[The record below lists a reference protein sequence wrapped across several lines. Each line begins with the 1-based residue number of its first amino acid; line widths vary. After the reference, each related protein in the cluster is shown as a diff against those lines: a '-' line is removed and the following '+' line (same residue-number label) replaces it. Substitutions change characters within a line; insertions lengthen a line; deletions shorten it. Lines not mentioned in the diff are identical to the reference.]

1 MLEPVKNLKNVFY
14 VDLENCD
21 LDEVVESLGLGLLSD
36 EMENV
41 KKYFSKEGRKPTDVE
56 LQAIDQ
62 AWSEH
67 CCYKSSKPVLEETVF
82 GLKSSKKVIAREDA
96 GIMEF
101 DDEHY
106 YAVGLESHNHPS
118 ALDPYGGSATGIGGI
133 LRDVV
138 CMGAQ
143 PIALVD
149 PLFFGDLDL
158 PRDELPDGIKHPQY
172 LMGGVVAGIR
182 DYGNRVGIPTI
193 AGQVAFHSGYTGNP
207 LVNVGC
213 IGIVKKDLMIHS
225 HAGDVGDIYIL
236 AGGKTGRDGI
246 HGVTFASRDLDAGSE
261 DDIGAVQLGD
271 PITKEPLM
279 HLCLELNEL
288 GLLTGMKDLGGGG
301 LSCVVG
307 ELALDAGFGAKVN
320 LEKVHLKLKNMAP
333 WEIWVSESQER
344 MMFTVKPRDV
354 QAVLDRCS
362 AWDVE
367 AVAIGEVI
375 REKRNI
381 VRFNDTEIL
390 NLDLEFTTGGPVYN
404 RPYIL
409 PEIDNLDAAQLP
421 KLPSDLSK
429 IIEEIICNPEVAS
442 KDWVIRQYDHEVRG
456 ATAIK
461 PIQGKIGQE
470 VHGDSSVLK
479 PVENSWKGL
488 ALTADINPHL
498 MEANPYHGTM
508 SAVEEICRNLASV
521 GARIDS
527 LADCLCFG
535 NPQRPEIMGQFK
547 SSCDALRDA
556 ATSVDVPYV
565 SGNVSL
571 YNETADGAIPPTPVL
586 MGIGLVDDIRN
597 CVTSDMKDKGT
608 IWLIGENKQ
617 QMGASLYYRT
627 LGINCSNVPTTD
639 FDSFIPRME
648 QLIDAIECGEVVA
661 CHDISTGGI
670 ALATIEMCMSG
681 VGAKINLSGEMR
693 SDLELFNESNGRWLV
708 QVKPGQERE
717 FSKRF
722 DFAKKIGT
730 VHENIEFVL
739 NDKKSLNF
747 SIDKLRK
754 IWTEPLWNRL
764 A

>member
-1 MLEPVKNLKNVFY
+1 MLEPLPNAKNVFC
-14 VDLENCD
+14 VDLEED
-21 LDEVVESLGLGLLSD
+21 LAEIASKLGLGLLPD
-36 EMENV
+36 EMEKV
-41 KKYFSKEGRKPTDVE
+41 KDYFEKENRKPTDVE

-101 DDEHY
+101 DEQHY

-143 PIALVD
+143 PIALID
-149 PLFFGDLDL
+149 PLFFGNLDT
-158 PRDELPDGIKHPQY
+158 PRDTLAEGVKHPRY

-182 DYGNRVGIPTI
+182 DYGNRVGIPTV
-193 AGQVAFHSGYTGNP
+193 AGQVAFHPKYTGNP

-213 IGIVKKDLMIHS
+213 VGIVEKELMIHS
-225 HAGDVGDIYIL
+225 KAGDVGDIYIL
-236 AGGKTGRDGI
+236 AGGRTGRDGI
-246 HGVTFASRDLDAGSE
+246 HGVTFASRDLDAGADE
-261 DDIGAVQLGD
+261 DLGAVQLGD

-279 HLCLELNEL
+279 HLCLELNEM

-307 ELALDAGFGAKVN
+307 ELALDGGFGAKVD
-320 LEKVHLKLKNMAP
+320 LEKVHLKVDNMPP

-344 MMFTVKPRDV
+344 MMFTVTPENVNK
-354 QAVLDRCS
+354 VLDRCK

-367 AVAIGEVI
+367 AVTIGEVI
-375 REKRNI
+375 SEKRNI
-381 VRFNDTEIL
+381 VNYNGTEIL
-390 NLDLEFTTGGPVYN
+390 NLDLDFTTGGPVYK
-404 RPYIL
+404 RPYNL
-409 PEIDNLDAAQLP
+409 PEYDIGKASPLP
-421 KLPSDLSK
+421 KYPDDISK
-429 IIEEIICNPEVAS
+429 QIIDVISQPEVAS

-456 ATAIK
+456 KTVLK
-461 PIQGKIGQE
+461 PIQGPIGKE
-470 VHGDSSVLK
+470 VPGDSSVIK

-488 ALTADINPHL
+488 ALTSDVNPYL

-508 SAVEEICRNLASV
+508 SAVEEVCRNLASV

-535 NPQRPEIMGQFK
+535 NPRRPDIMGQFK
-547 SSCDALRDA
+547 ASCEALRDA
-556 ATSVDVPYV
+556 AISVDVPYV

-586 MGIGLVDDIRN
+586 MGIGLVKDIRK
-597 CVTSDMKDKGT
+597 CVTSDMKNEGT
-608 IWLIGENKQ
+608 IWIVGKTKNE
-617 QMGASLYYRT
+617 MGASLYYRT
-627 LGINCSNVPTTD
+627 LGLECSKVPTTN
-639 FDSFIPRME
+639 FQTFMPRME
-648 QLIDAIECGEVVA
+648 QLIQAIENKEVLA
-661 CHDISTGGI
+661 CHDISNGGL
-670 ALATIEMCMSG
+670 ALSIIEMCMSG
-681 VGAKINLSGEMR
+681 VGAEINLN
-693 SDLELFNESNGRWLV
+693 SDLRADIELFSESNGRWVV
-708 QVKPGQERE
+708 QVAPGFE
-717 FSKRF
+717 SKFKRRF
-722 DFAKKIGT
+722 DFAEKIGDVT
-730 VHENIEFVL
+730 
-739 NDKKSLNF
+739 DKIIFNKNGDQIANLQ
-747 SIDKLRK
+747 IDKVRK
-754 IWTEPLWNRL
+754 EWTNPIWERL

>member
-1 MLEPVKNLKNVFY
+1 MLEPVPDAKNVFY
-14 VDLENCD
+14 VN
-21 LDEVVESLGLGLLSD
+21 LDGNLSKVASDLGLGLLPD
-36 EMENV
+36 EMEKV
-41 KKYFSKEGRKPTDVE
+41 KKYFEKENRKPTDVE

-82 GLKSSKKVIAREDA
+82 GLESSKKVIAREDA

-101 DDEHY
+101 DDKHY

-149 PLFFGDLDL
+149 PLFFGELDT
-158 PRDELPDGIKHPQY
+158 PRESLADGVKHPRY

-182 DYGNRVGIPTI
+182 DYGNRVGIPTV
-193 AGQVAFHSGYTGNP
+193 AGQVAFHPKYTGNP

-213 IGIVKKDLMIHS
+213 IGIVEKELMIHS
-225 HAGDVGDIYIL
+225 KAGDVGDIYIL
-236 AGGKTGRDGI
+236 AGGRTGRDGI

-279 HLCLELNEL
+279 HLCLELNEMN
-288 GLLTGMKDLGGGG
+288 LLTGMKDLGGGG

-307 ELALDAGFGAKVN
+307 ELALDGGFGAKVD
-320 LEKVHLKLKNMAP
+320 LEKVHLKVENMPP

-344 MMFTVKPRDV
+344 MMFTVTPENVEK
-354 QAVLDRCS
+354 VLEICN

-367 AVAIGEVI
+367 AVTIGKVI
-375 REKRNI
+375 AEKRNI
-381 VRFNDTEIL
+381 VNYNGVEIL
-390 NLDLEFTTGGPVYN
+390 NLDLEFTTGGPVYK
-404 RPYIL
+404 RPYNL
-409 PEIDNLDAAQLP
+409 PEYDVGEAA
-421 KLPSDLSK
+421 KLPDYPK
-429 IIEEIICNPEVAS
+429 NMKQQIIDIISQPEVAS

-456 ATAIK
+456 KTVLK
-461 PIQGKIGQE
+461 PIQGPIGKE
-470 VHGDSSVLK
+470 VPGDSSVIK
-479 PVENSWKGL
+479 PVDDSWKGL
-488 ALTADINPHL
+488 ALTSDINPYL

-508 SAVEEICRNLASV
+508 SAVEEVCRNLASV

-535 NPQRPEIMGQFK
+535 NPQRPDIMGQFK
-547 SSCDALRDA
+547 ASCEALRDA

-571 YNETADGAIPPTPVL
+571 YNETAEGAIPPTPVL
-586 MGIGLVDDIRN
+586 MGIGLVEDIRK
-597 CVTSDMKDKGT
+597 CVTSDMKDEGT
-608 IWLIGENKQ
+608 IWLVGKTKEE
-617 QMGASLYYRT
+617 MGASLYYRA
-627 LGINCSNVPTTD
+627 LGLECKNVPTTD

-648 QLIDAIECGEVVA
+648 QLIQAIENNEVRA
-661 CHDISTGGI
+661 CHDISNGGL
-670 ALATIEMCMSG
+670 ALSIIEMCMG
-681 VGAKINLSGEMR
+681 GNGAKINLDD
-693 SDLELFNESNGRWLV
+693 DLRADIELFSEANGRWIV
-708 QVKPGQERE
+708 QVAPGFENDFE
-717 FSKRF
+717 KRF
-722 DFAKKIGT
+722 DFAKKIGDVNEKIIFNKDGEQIAELT
-730 VHENIEFVL
+730 IEEVR
-739 NDKKSLNF
+739 DKWTKP
-747 SIDKLRK
+747 
-754 IWTEPLWNRL
+754 IWDRL